1 MDKLII
7 LWKNEDGTY
16 SQQTPGRV
24 VASTLADRVLKI
36 FAEDHTVFV
45 LTLEEGN
52 IKVEKV
58 EGENKKAPE
67 GA

>member
-1 MDKLII
+1 MKQDKLIV

-16 SQQTPGRV
+16 SQQTPGRI
-24 VASTLADRVLKI
+24 VASTLAERMLKI

-45 LTLEEGN
+45 LELNEEQTD

-58 EGENKKAPE
+58 NA
-67 GA
+67 